1 MKRSIIFSAI
11 ILLLGLTSIAQQQ
24 YHQAMGSAL
33 NLWGQGKNNQA
44 SAAFER
50 ISQVEKTNWLPSYYV
65 ALINVLDS
73 FKEKDKTI
81 LTQKLERSE
90 HYVDIAR
97 KRNANTAELC
107 CIEGLIN
114 TAKIMQDPMNNGQ
127 TLSPKTIAIY
137 KKAIHLEPNNPR
149 PLYLLAQFQINT
161 AQMMGGDCSSFY
173 KSIEKAIILFNTF
186 KAKEAFYP
194 NWGKQQAEGILKA
207 QGKNE

>member
-1 MKRSIIFSAI
+1 MKKSIYIVS
-11 ILLLGLTSIAQQQ
+11 ILLLISLSSVAQKQ
-24 YHQAMGSAL
+24 YSQAMGSAL
-33 NLWGQGKNNQA
+33 GLWGQGKSNEA

-65 ALINVLDS
+65 ALVNVFDS

-81 LTQKLERSE
+81 QIQKLDKSE
-90 HYVDIAR
+90 QYVEIAR

-161 AQMMGGDCSSFY
+161 ARMMGGDCSSFY
-173 KSIEKAIILFNTF
+173 KSIEKAIKLFNTF

-194 NWGKQQAEGILKA
+194 NWGKQQAEAMLKA
-207 QGKNE
+207 QK